1 MPRLTK
7 GKRQNKVVQTRQD
20 GDTAAA
26 KIDRTISQMRAGESS
41 CMVLCKSAYA
51 LSTSTTAA
59 TSVVVTYPEIASSD
73 DFVSLAQQ
81 FNMFRIKCMRFD
93 LSHTNPS
100 FVGNVVA
107 STVHSNLVGAIPTGW
122 TSEQSVVDGPDS
134 LYISPGSV
142 REVFYWNG
150 TGVSETEF
158 QDVST
163 YNNHGGFRAYLPQQ
177 TAASTAGV
185 VVVSAV
191 VIFKGRK

>member
-1 MPRLTK
+1 MRPSKK
-7 GKRQNKVVQTRQD
+7 GNNKLRVSQTRSD

-26 KIDRTISQMRAGESS
+26 KIDRTIAQMRAGESS
-41 CMVLCKSAYA
+41 CVVLCKSAYQ
-51 LSTSTTAA
+51 LSTS
-59 TSVVVTYPEIASSD
+59 SGSPSSLVITYPEIAATD
-73 DFVSLAQQ
+73 EFISLAQQ

-107 STVHSNLVGAIPTGW
+107 STVHSNIVGAIPTAW
-122 TSEQSVVDGPDS
+122 TTEGGVIDGPDS
-134 LYISPGSV
+134 VFISPGAS

-158 QDVST
+158 QDVSA
-163 YNNHGGFRAYLPQQ
+163 YNNHGGFRCYLPVQ
-177 TAASTAGV
+177 AAPAVAGV